1 MNVPKERM
9 KKRIK
14 KILMTKFNKMKIY
27 DKLHINL
34 LFFQPSDSGAPP
46 AHLPTKLVPLVPLK
60 VFQISSK
67 LLTHVPNSLL
77 C

>member
-1 MNVPKERM
+1 MIQELMINLKMMMKKRTNKVQLLKELMNVPKKRM

-34 LFFQPSDSGAPP
+34 
-46 AHLPTKLVPLVPLK
+46 
-60 VFQISSK
+60 IN
-67 LLTHVPNSLL
+67 PNNQNILS
-77 C
+77 